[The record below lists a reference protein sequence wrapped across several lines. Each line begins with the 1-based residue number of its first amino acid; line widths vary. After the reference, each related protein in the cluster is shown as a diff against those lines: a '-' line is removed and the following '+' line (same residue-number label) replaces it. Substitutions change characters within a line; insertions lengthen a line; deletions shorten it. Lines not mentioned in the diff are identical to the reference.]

1 MTYQSPPNARFWTW
15 LNGDYVKIT
24 LRPGQ
29 SLTHYSGGPCEEGW
43 SYEAETWEHDGDYVI
58 STWAMEAKDCDGR
71 IDRLYCCRCK
81 VSELNPGYE
90 YELASTVQAMPH
102 WEDGSSSQRD
112 YAAEAMGY

>member
-43 SYEAETWEHDGDYVI
+43 SYETQVWRHAGYAVF
-58 STWAMEAKDCDGR
+58 SSWAVEAKDCDGR
-71 IDRLYCCRCK
+71 LDQFGSSQCAIDQ
-81 VSELNPGYE
+81 LNPGYE
-90 YELASTVQAMPH
+90 FELTSNVQAMPH
-102 WEDGSSSQRD
+102 WNNDDISQRD